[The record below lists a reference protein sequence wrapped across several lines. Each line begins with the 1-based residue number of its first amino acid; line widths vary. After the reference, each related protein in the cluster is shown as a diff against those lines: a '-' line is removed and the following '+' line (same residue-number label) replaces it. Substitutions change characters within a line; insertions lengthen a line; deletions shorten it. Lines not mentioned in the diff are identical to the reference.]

1 MVKYG
6 FVNLLLLLAVC
17 LFFIVMLQPY
27 STKAQ
32 DTRLAVIANEQ
43 GVPEELDMN
52 KVKKLFRGEQQ
63 RWQEG
68 EKVKIALMKDAHP
81 TGNHTASKLYD
92 MSGNELKKYWLSLV
106 FQGTTSA
113 PEFFN
118 SEENLVNYVKT
129 TSGAIGIVS
138 VDAAKDANTILVEGE
153 PYF

>member
-1 MVKYG
+1 
-6 FVNLLLLLAVC
+6 
-17 LFFIVMLQPY
+17 
-27 STKAQ
+27 
-32 DTRLAVIANEQ
+32 
-43 GVPEELDMN
+43 
-52 KVKKLFRGEQQ
+52 
-63 RWQEG
+63 
-68 EKVKIALMKDAHP
+68 MKDAHP

>member
-1 MVKYG
+1 MVNYG
-6 FVNLLLLLAVC
+6 FAKLLLLTGLC
-17 LFFIVMLQPY
+17 LFFVVLLQPH
-27 STKAQ
+27 SSHAQ

-43 GVPEELDMN
+43 GPPDKLDMK

-68 EKVKIALMKDAHP
+68 KKVKIALMKDAHP
-81 TGNHTASKLYD
+81 TGNHTASKLYN

-118 SEENLVNYVKT
+118 SEESLVNYVKT